1 MSIDVRSGGW
11 QHTFRIPV
19 AGVLALTLV
28 LAVYIAMEEFSK
40 LPSLRAFAIFPE
52 QFGFWWMA

>member
-11 QHTFRIPV
+11 QHTFGLPV

-28 LAVYIAMEEFSK
+28 LAVYIAMEEIFEIA
-40 LPSLRAFAIFPE
+40 SLRAFAIFPE
-52 QFGFWWMA
+52 QSGVWWMA